1 MLGWDEAT
9 GRYWQLFVNGEASS
23 VGASSVNLRADDTVM
38 WYYAADGASLPSEGD
53 TTNPD
58 AERPELDADWPGFAG
73 GSAGATVTTPTPTEA
88 ADAWKYDFKD
98 GASWATVSDP
108 FSWSAATSTS
118 LHRAKSS
125 ASTAIPANLSRPRRP
140 ARTRSTSA
148 VLFMPTD

>member
-1 MLGWDEAT
+1 PCFRISRRW
-9 GRYWQLFVNGEASS
+9 RVRHRCS
-23 VGASSVNLRADDTVM
+23 

-88 ADAWKYDFKD
+88 ADLAWKYDFKD
-98 GASWATVSDP
+98 GASWATVSD
-108 FSWSAATSTS
+108 
-118 LHRAKSS
+118 LLVVS

-140 ARTRSTSA
+140 AKTRSTSA